1 MSKRVVYP
9 GSFDPITLGH
19 VDIIE
24 RLCRTFD
31 EVIILIAH
39 SSQKKALF
47 SIEERK
53 ELIHKSLVRTK
64 NFKVDSFDGLT
75 TDYMKKNN
83 VSLIVRGLR
92 AVVDYEYELTMANI
106 NRKIAPDVE
115 TLLVF
120 ASPEYYFISS
130 RAVKELALNGG
141 PLDGMVP
148 AVVIQPL
155 LKKLNSASRPN

>member
-31 EVIILIAH
+31 EVVILIAQ
-39 SSQKKALF
+39 SSQKHSLF

-53 ELIHKSLVRTK
+53 ELIQKSLLGPK
-64 NFKVDSFDGLT
+64 NFQVDSFAGLT

-83 VSLIVRGLR
+83 ISLIVRGLR

-106 NRKIAPDVE
+106 NRKIAPEVE

-130 RAVKELALNGG
+130 RAVKEVAVNGG
-141 PLDGMVP
+141 PLEGLVP
-148 AVVIQPL
+148 PGVIEP
-155 LKKLNSASRPN
+155 LKKKLRP

>member
-31 EVIILIAH
+31 EVVILIAQ
-39 SSQKKALF
+39 SSHKNSLF

-53 ELIHKSLVRTK
+53 ELIRKSLNGPK
-64 NFKVDSFDGLT
+64 NFRVDNYDGLT

-83 VSLIVRGLR
+83 ISLIVRGLR

-106 NRKIAPDVE
+106 NRQIAPEVE

-130 RAVKELALNGG
+130 RAVKEVAVNGG
-141 PLDGMVP
+141 PLEGFVP
-148 AVVIQPL
+148 DVVIEP
-155 LKKLNSASRPN
+155 LKKKLHP

>member
-1 MSKRVVYP
+1 MNKKVVYP

-31 EVIILIAH
+31 EVVVLIAQ
-39 SSQKKALF
+39 SSQKESLF
-47 SIEERK
+47 TLEERK
-53 ELIHKSLVRTK
+53 DLITRSLPQYK
-64 NFKVDSFDGLT
+64 NFKVDFFNGLT

-83 VSLIVRGLR
+83 ISLIVRGLR

-106 NRKIAPDVE
+106 NKKIAPEIE

-130 RAVKELALNGG
+130 RAVKEVAMNGG
-141 PLDGMVP
+141 PLNGMVP
-148 AVVIQPL
+148 PVVIEPL
-155 LKKLNSASRPN
+155 FKKLHSK